1 MKPTNATQAET
12 LDVEVLPA
20 QAPKVRRRTFTAKY
34 KLRVLREFDAGDTN
48 ARGALLRREGLY
60 TSHICHWR
68 KNLQLQTLTVQR
80 GRRPVPEEQRE
91 IERLRRENE
100 KLTAKLLKAEQVI
113 EVQKNVYALLRSLAP
128 ENNSLSVGI

>member
-100 KLTAKLLKAEQVI
+100 KLTAKLLKAEH
-113 EVQKNVYALLRSLAP
+113 
-128 ENNSLSVGI
+128 NSLSVGI

>member
-1 MKPTNATQAET
+1 MEPTTTASATT
-12 LDVEVLPA
+12 LDVEVPV
-20 QAPKVRRRTFTAKY
+20 QAPKAHRRKFTAKY
-34 KLRVLREFDAGDTN
+34 KLRILREFDAADTN

-68 KNLQLQTLTVQR
+68 KSSQLQSLDVQR
-80 GRRPVPEEQRE
+80 GRKPKPEEQRE

-100 KLTAKLLKAEQVI
+100 KLTARLLKAKQVI

-128 ENNSLSVGI
+128 ESFNSSVGL

>member
-1 MKPTNATQAET
+1 MTTTTNVPDSS
-12 LDVEVLPA
+12 LDVELPA
-20 QAPKVRRRTFTAKY
+20 KAAKVERRVFTAKY
-34 KLRVLREFDAGDTN
+34 KLSGLREYDAADTD

-68 KNLQLQTLTVQR
+68 KSAQLQAFDVQR
-80 GRRPVPEEQRE
+80 GRRPIPEDRRE

-100 KLTAKLLKAEQVI
+100 KLTARLLKAEQVI

-128 ENNSLSVGI
+128 ESNNLSIGL